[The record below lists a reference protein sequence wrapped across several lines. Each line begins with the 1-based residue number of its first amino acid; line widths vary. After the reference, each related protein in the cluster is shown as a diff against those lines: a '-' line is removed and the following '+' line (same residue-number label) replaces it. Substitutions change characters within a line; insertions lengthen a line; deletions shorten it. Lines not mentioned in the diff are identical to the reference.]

1 MNDITTETDVDFLVD
16 QFYEKVNKNEILA
29 PFFIHTNWEHHL
41 PQTRA
46 FWYFILLDKPGFKG
60 NIFDAHTKR
69 HIKPLHFDIWVQ
81 LFCEAVNENF
91 AGTIAEKAIA
101 KAKELSMLFS
111 WKLTQTEG
119 A

>member
-1 MNDITTETDVDFLVD
+1 MNDIVNELDVNLLVD
-16 QFYEKVNKNEILA
+16 KFYEKVNKNEVLA

-41 PQTRA
+41 PQTQN

-69 HIKPLHFDIWVQ
+69 NIKPLHFEVWVQ
-81 LFCEAVNENF
+81 LFCEAVNDNF
-91 AGTIAEKAIA
+91 EGPIAEKAIN
-101 KAKELSMLFS
+101 KAKELATLFS

-119 A
+119 E